1 MQDKYTR
8 DPSTGALLC
17 VDHAGLRAYRA
28 QKKKSHQITE
38 MSDDI
43 NSLKNELSEIKSL
56 LETIIQR

>member
-28 QKKKSHQITE
+28 QKKKSQQITE

-43 NSLKNELSEIKSL
+43 NSLKS
-56 LETIIQR
+56 